1 MSSPLQSSVLVFSLH
16 EAPPLGLKSR
26 AGGQKSRILTVY
38 RIPDRIGINYK

>member
-26 AGGQKSRILTVY
+26 AGGES
-38 RIPDRIGINYK
+38 RIPDRIGIIYKL